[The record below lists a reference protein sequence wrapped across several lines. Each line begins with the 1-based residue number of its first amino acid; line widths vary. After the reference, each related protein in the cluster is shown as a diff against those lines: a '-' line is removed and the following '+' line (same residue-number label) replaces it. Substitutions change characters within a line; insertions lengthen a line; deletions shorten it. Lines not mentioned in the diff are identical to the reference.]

1 MIEQRLRL
9 IIGIPT
15 YRRPEKLAELL
26 ATLPDR
32 IAEVPEGVEVGVV
45 VADNDPAGSAR
56 TVVDQAPLD
65 VHYVC
70 EPHPGI
76 GAVRN
81 RLIHT
86 ARDARLLAFID
97 DDERPLE
104 GWLPALVQTWRTHR
118 ADAVMG
124 RVISVFEAHVDPW
137 LIESGVFRR
146 RERVTGTILHTAAA
160 GNLLIDLE
168 TVNRLALRFDEGL
181 GLAGGEDTLFSK
193 QLIGGGGRIVWCNE
207 SRAEDFV
214 PEDRLTRDWAM
225 KRAFSGGN
233 AAVEVSLRLEPRR
246 IGRAVVRVKGAAG
259 GAARVLFG
267 LMRHT
272 WGRLRGDLRSD
283 ARGLRMAHRGRGMA
297 ARALGHRHQEYARTE
312 AALR

>member
-1 MIEQRLRL
+1 MSAQRLRL
-9 IIGIPT
+9 VVGIPT
-15 YRRPEKLAELL
+15 YQRPEKLAELL
-26 ATLPDR
+26 SVLPER
-32 IAEVPEGVEVGVV
+32 IAEMPEGIDVGVV
-45 VADNDPAGSAR
+45 VADNDPSGSAR
-56 TVVDQAPLD
+56 TVVDQAPLS
-65 VHYVC
+65 VRYVR

-81 RLIHT
+81 RLIDT
-86 ARDARLLAFID
+86 AGDARLLAFID

-104 GWLPALVQTWRTHR
+104 GWLPALVETWRTHR

-146 RERVTGTILHTAAA
+146 RERPTGMPLRTAAA
-160 GNLLIDLE
+160 GNLLIDLDS
-168 TVNRLALRFDEGL
+168 VNGLGLRFDEGL

-193 QLIGGGGRIVWCNE
+193 QLIAGGGHIVWCNE

-214 PEDRLTRDWAM
+214 PEDRLTRRWAM

-233 AAVEVSLRLEPRR
+233 AAVEISLKLERR
-246 IGRAVVRVKGAAG
+246 RVRRAFVRVKGVAG
-259 GAARVLFG
+259 GAARLLFG
-267 LMRHT
+267 SARHL
-272 WGRLRGDLRSD
+272 WGRLRGDLRTD
-283 ARGLRMAHRGRGMA
+283 ARGLRMAYRGRGML